1 MPKKENN
8 ESNYSATII
17 DASRELT
24 ARERVMFKDTQNAIS
39 LNDFAEQA
47 KTEGGKAIVEN
58 VKDYVHIS
66 VHNDKSDDKD
76 YDNYMIITADGDK
89 YVTGSSAFWNSFKA
103 IYDEMKN
110 EADETSTKHKTDDFI
125 AKLDKDRK
133 DKNCEYAVLVSL
145 LR

>member
-8 ESNYSATII
+8 ESNYSATIV

-110 EADETSTKHKTDDFI
+110 EAEPWGIQLNLIPS
-125 AKLDKDRK
+125 
-133 DKNCEYAVLVSL
+133 KNYKGKNVLTCSL
-145 LR
+145 I